1 MDNNDRSVPYM
12 VFEDAEVRA
21 ERRDKR
27 KSIII
32 ALLIIIIFLQ
42 SAIFTWA
49 WTQYDY
55 TSSEVTY
62 TQDGE
67 GTNLIGSGNEVVY
80 GTEISHKS
88 ANPN

>member
-49 WTQYDY
+49 WVQYDY
-55 TSSEVTY
+55 SS
-62 TQDGE
+62 
-67 GTNLIGSGNEVVY
+67 S
-80 GTEISHKS
+80 
-88 ANPN
+88 